1 MNRRLLTLALPT
13 SFGMLAACGP
23 DNDIPEDEE
32 LPPAATSSTGAAVGT
47 GTATPTAGG
56 TGTATSQAIGTGAS
70 TATGAS
76 IGSETTVSES
86 AVGTE

>member
-1 MNRRLLTLALPT
+1 MNRQLLILALVT

-32 LPPAATSSTGAAVGT
+32 LPPAATSSSGAAVGT

-70 TATGAS
+70 IGAD
-76 IGSETTVSES
+76 ETQYNQNY
-86 AVGTE
+86 